1 MQADHRMEGPL
12 NPETGLPQR
21 VYGTAA
27 LHACQPEPED
37 TPAEVGDDV
46 ARP

>member
-1 MQADHRMEGPL
+1 M
-12 NPETGLPQR
+12 PEPELPKR

-27 LHACQPEPED
+27 LHACLPEPED
-37 TPAEVGDDV
+37 MPAEPEADV